1 MTEASLVQRAYT
13 TVLKHFVQTGRAPH
27 YTELAEALGVTPDE
41 ANRLQRAAAQASVGC
56 WFAEGTD
63 YIESWAPFSNIP
75 TQYLL
80 TIEGQQKWYGQ

>member
-1 MTEASLVQRAYT
+1 MTEAALVQRAYT
-13 TVLKHFVQTGRAPH
+13 TILKHFMQTGRAPH
-27 YTELAEALGVTPDE
+27 YTELAETLGVTPDE
-41 ANRLQRAAAQASVGC
+41 ANQLQRAAAQASVGC

>member
-1 MTEASLVQRAYT
+1 
-13 TVLKHFVQTGRAPH
+13 
-27 YTELAEALGVTPDE
+27 LAETLGVTPDA
-41 ANRLQRAAAQASVGC
+41 ANDLQREAAQASVGC

>member
-1 MTEASLVQRAYT
+1 M
-13 TVLKHFVQTGRAPH
+13 VLKHFMQTGRAPH

-41 ANRLQRAAAQASVGC
+41 ANRLQREAAQASVGC
-56 WFAEGTD
+56 WLVEGTD